1 MKNRIILLILLLC
14 FSLQFPISVFA
25 NDNPPEEI
33 LTPTATLNSIDFENF
48 PQVSGILDVRDGNG
62 AFMSML
68 NPSNVSVLE
77 NGTSVPVQVLERQD
91 VGVQVVVAINL
102 TQRFSVYFEEG
113 VTIYEKVFEDLANW
127 GNGLATDDYDLSF
140 VTNEGINSRHRI
152 SPREWLRAVELYEP
166 DFENSGTNLDVLFT
180 AINVASEEAPRQGM
194 GKVVF
199 YYTSIIDAEYN
210 DNLVNLVNQAVANG
224 VIIYPVFVDS
234 NAYLETD
241 ETLNLR
247 QMAEQTGGEMIY
259 FADAT
264 TMSDLNSVLAPYGEV
279 YQFTYNSTL
288 KSTGEHEI
296 AAVVNAG
303 EVSLTTNSL
312 PVALQVEPPTPF
324 FVDPPV
330 TIERVIDTS
339 NASEDG
345 FVPIFEPIEIMVDF
359 PDGRS
364 RAIVRSALLVN
375 GEVVAENFSAPFE
388 TFEWSLIGFNETG
401 VQEISIEVEDELG
414 LVGRSV
420 ESSVQVMI
428 QSPVLRWQSI
438 LSEYGY
444 LITIAIAVLV
454 GSALLVI
461 LILSGVIGPDNRAER
476 RRIRKARKQQN
487 SSMYYEPEGIRRDSQ
502 PILNSAARRTP
513 SSPLE
518 RRGLNEDPV
527 TQPVGSVVQHARI
540 EKKRKKIREQAPER
554 VLNLP
559 RAILKKLNDD
569 DQTIPGGALLIF
581 DEETKIGSDK
591 TQVNCWINDP
601 SIQAVHAIV
610 RLQDGQFLI
619 ADQKTVSGTWVNYA
633 PINNIEGCQLEDGD
647 LVHLGKFGFRFML
660 NKQYKEE

>member
-1 MKNRIILLILLLC
+1 
-14 FSLQFPISVFA
+14 
-25 NDNPPEEI
+25 
-33 LTPTATLNSIDFENF
+33 
-48 PQVSGILDVRDGNG
+48 
-62 AFMSML
+62 
-68 NPSNVSVLE
+68 
-77 NGTSVPVQVLERQD
+77 
-91 VGVQVVVAINL
+91 
-102 TQRFSVYFEEG
+102 
-113 VTIYEKVFEDLANW
+113 
-127 GNGLATDDYDLSF
+127 
-140 VTNEGINSRHRI
+140 
-152 SPREWLRAVELYEP
+152 
-166 DFENSGTNLDVLFT
+166 
-180 AINVASEEAPRQGM
+180 
-194 GKVVF
+194 
-199 YYTSIIDAEYN
+199 
-210 DNLVNLVNQAVANG
+210 
-224 VIIYPVFVDS
+224 
-234 NAYLETD
+234 
-241 ETLNLR
+241 
-247 QMAEQTGGEMIY
+247 
-259 FADAT
+259 
-264 TMSDLNSVLAPYGEV
+264 
-279 YQFTYNSTL
+279 
-288 KSTGEHEI
+288 
-296 AAVVNAG
+296 
-303 EVSLTTNSL
+303 
-312 PVALQVEPPTPF
+312 
-324 FVDPPV
+324 
-330 TIERVIDTS
+330 
-339 NASEDG
+339 
-345 FVPIFEPIEIMVDF
+345 MVDF
-359 PDGRS
+359 PDGRN
-364 RAIVRSALLVN
+364 RTIVRSALLVN

-414 LVGRSV
+414 LVGHSV

-428 QSPVLRWQSI
+428 QSPALRWQSI

-476 RRIRKARKQQN
+476 RKIRKARTQPS

-502 PILNSAARRTP
+502 PILNSATRRTP

-581 DEETKIGSDK
+581 NEETKIGSDK

-601 SIQAVHAIV
+601 SIQAVHAVV
-610 RLQDGQFLI
+610 RFQDGQFLI
-619 ADQKTVSGTWVNYA
+619 ADQKTVAGTWVNYA

>member
-1 MKNRIILLILLLC
+1 MKNRIILLILIVC
-14 FSLQFPISVFA
+14 ISLQFPVSIFA
-25 NDNPPEEI
+25 QDDPPVEN
-33 LTPTATLNSIDFENF
+33 LTPVANLNSINF
-48 PQVSGILDVRDGNG
+48 DEFPLVSGILDIRDGNG
-62 AFMSML
+62 AFMSIL

-91 VGVQVVVAINL
+91 VGVQVVVAVNL
-102 TQRFSVYFEEG
+102 TQRFSVYYEEG
-113 VTIYEKVFEDLANW
+113 VSIYEKVYEDLANW
-127 GNGLATDDYDLSF
+127 GNGLATDQYDLSF

-166 DFENSGTNLDVLFT
+166 DFENSRTNLDVLFT

-199 YYTSIIDAEYN
+199 YYTSIIDPEYN
-210 DNLVNLVNQAVANG
+210 DNLANLVNQAVANG
-224 VIIYPVFVDS
+224 VVIYPIFVDS

-259 FADAT
+259 FADAEKMT
-264 TMSDLNSVLAPYGEV
+264 NLDAVLAPYGEV
-279 YQFTYNSTL
+279 YRFEYNSTL

-296 AAVVNAG
+296 VVVINSG
-303 EVSLTTNSL
+303 DVNLTTNAL
-312 PVALQVEPPTPF
+312 RIPLQVEAPSPF

-330 TIERVIDTS
+330 MIERIIDTN

-345 FVPIFEPIEIMVDF
+345 FVPIYEPIEIMVDF

-364 RAIVRSALLVN
+364 RSIVRSALIVN

-388 TFEWSLIGFNETG
+388 TFEWNLIGFDETG
-401 VQEISIEVEDELG
+401 VQEIAIEVEDELG
-414 LVGRSV
+414 LIGRSV
-420 ESSVQVMI
+420 ETTVQVMI
-428 QSPVLRWQSI
+428 QSPALRWQLI
-438 LSEYGY
+438 LNEYGY
-444 LITIAIAVLV
+444 LITIGIVVLV
-454 GSALLVI
+454 GSLLLVI

-476 RRIRKARKQQN
+476 KKIRKARKQSN

-502 PILNSAARRTP
+502 PILNSATRRTP

-518 RRGLNEDPV
+518 RRGINDDPV
-527 TQPVGSVVQHARI
+527 TQPVGSVVQQARI

-581 DEETKIGSDK
+581 DDETKIGSDK
-591 TQVNCWINDP
+591 TQVNCLVNDP

-610 RLQDGQFLI
+610 RIQDGQFMI
-619 ADQKTVSGTWVNYA
+619 ADQKTVAGTWVNYA

-660 NKQYKEE
+660 NKQYKED